1 HNTSNRLHRQDGGE
15 TPLTNVIRSKQ
26 PTSRPATISSAPIEA
41 ADRRRRSSG
50 TNGGVS
56 TGKLKI
62 QLNDHKKRSV
72 DDAHTKYRRTYVFSP
87 IPSVS
92 AFAAGYSDK
101 LAEQLL
107 ADFKFNM
114 ELALRTAVGVV
125 LASLVLTK
133 NTDSTALMTA
143 TSRTKQWYFFPEW
156 YILGGL
162 SYVATATVFGCGKN
176 IGSTI
181 RELFQQIS
189 GVGLALLYN
198 LLIFSYFEPQ
208 VFNTKAERKYTTT
221 VLAKVDGTLTRIT
234 NSFSG
239 TPYYVHEG
247 DFFTI
252 LPFIMLFTIVA
263 LVLPLETNTKKY
275 MLGNNLYFA
284 LTLVSPNDF
293 TNPSVLKAPGDDLYR
308 TSNLLRNLMVYM
320 MLGVTGAC
328 IAQVM
333 LWVPYP
339 IFAIRQAVQKPVY
352 LVQLYA
358 TKVTDEIAHGVHS
371 LVYVAMAILIACF
384 LSVFTFGYSST
395 TAGAVAYVMGNHI
408 GGSFSV
414 TANRV
419 GGVIAGSIIPSICLF
434 YICSFGCGSNIVVL
448 VVTNS
453 LLFVW
458 VTFSMYIKWK
468 GGFESYAGLISAFTA
483 TQVLLKGCDGCEK
496 GSVAPISSYSNLAQM
511 NLGIVLFIIVEMA
524 ICPQSAMALLRANIQ
539 KQMKLYQQCFQV
551 LVQDTLARD
560 GAVAT
565 EDEDEDDEAT
575 ALEIKAIVKKK
586 LPALLVEQA
595 ALLKEAAFEP
605 LLWKPPFST
614 QKYEAV
620 LDCCQRLLN
629 NTLVLFKLTQWY
641 KHRMDLQH
649 PSVSPNSNND
659 HHHTSNSSTTANLIS
674 DDDDDDVAKPVPVTG
689 IIEKKEVWGFST
701 AEVNLAIHDTF
712 DTLHDLFGESF
723 TYADGDQTALF
734 MQMKEAFRLADKD
747 CSGEIDADEVKSMLE
762 MIFAQSGAVKVDAI
776 DSYVAEFMEIVDSD
790 QSGKVSLEE
799 FIDALEHGLQL
810 QVEVFQHRSNKVVP
824 AHYHVPHEDTSRPS
838 RPSMMEF
845 QPAPRTSSQITS
857 SQIDHGGDNM
867 TRAHDMLNVDSFALP
882 DVAQAMRT

>member
-1 HNTSNRLHRQDGGE
+1 MHNTSNRLHRQDGGE

-333 LWVPYP
+333 LWFPYP
-339 IFAIRQAVQKPVY
+339 IFAIRKLQEHTTECASMLEELLNLLVDSYCFKHKDVEHMNFLKLKLKRKFDVAEAKLATMHTLLNDIWWEQLVGLHLPLRFRKP
-352 LVQLYA
+352 A
-358 TKVTDEIAHGVHS
+358 TK
-371 LVYVAMAILIACF
+371 
-384 LSVFTFGYSST
+384 
-395 TAGAVAYVMGNHI
+395 
-408 GGSFSV
+408 
-414 TANRV
+414 
-419 GGVIAGSIIPSICLF
+419 P
-434 YICSFGCGSNIVVL
+434 
-448 VVTNS
+448 
-453 LLFVW
+453 
-458 VTFSMYIKWK
+458 
-468 GGFESYAGLISAFTA
+468 
-483 TQVLLKGCDGCEK
+483 
-496 GSVAPISSYSNLAQM
+496 
-511 NLGIVLFIIVEMA
+511 FI
-524 ICPQSAMALLRANIQ
+524 
-539 KQMKLYQQCFQV
+539 
-551 LVQDTLARD
+551 
-560 GAVAT
+560 
-565 EDEDEDDEAT
+565 
-575 ALEIKAIVKKK
+575 
-586 LPALLVEQA
+586 
-595 ALLKEAAFEP
+595 
-605 LLWKPPFST
+605 
-614 QKYEAV
+614 
-620 LDCCQRLLN
+620 
-629 NTLVLFKLTQWY
+629 
-641 KHRMDLQH
+641 
-649 PSVSPNSNND
+649 
-659 HHHTSNSSTTANLIS
+659 
-674 DDDDDDVAKPVPVTG
+674 
-689 IIEKKEVWGFST
+689 
-701 AEVNLAIHDTF
+701 
-712 DTLHDLFGESF
+712 DLFG
-723 TYADGDQTALF
+723 T
-734 MQMKEAFRLADKD
+734 
-747 CSGEIDADEVKSMLE
+747 
-762 MIFAQSGAVKVDAI
+762 
-776 DSYVAEFMEIVDSD
+776 
-790 QSGKVSLEE
+790 
-799 FIDALEHGLQL
+799 QL
-810 QVEVFQHRSNKVVP
+810 QNLRAMNQAILWER
-824 AHYHVPHEDTSRPS
+824 YD
-838 RPSMMEF
+838 
-845 QPAPRTSSQITS
+845 
-857 SQIDHGGDNM
+857 GGGCTMN
-867 TRAHDMLNVDSFALP
+867 
-882 DVAQAMRT
+882 